1 MGALSQLATDVA
13 QAERLKP
20 LREPV
25 SPEERFLLD
34 AILLPSDRLALL
46 SVDLMDAACENDSA
60 TARGEISRKLLA
72 IDAVG
77 ELKFPGRWVSLRRGA
92 A

>member
-1 MGALSQLATDVA
+1 MGALSQLAADVA
-13 QAERLKP
+13 QAERLTP
-20 LREPV
+20 PI
-25 SPEERFLLD
+25 SPDERFLLD
-34 AILLPSDRLALL
+34 AIFLPSDRLALP

-60 TARGEISRKLLA
+60 TARGEISRKLMA
-72 IDAVG
+72 IDAIG